1 MSIKVKTMAVTQVNQ
16 SFQNDGNFSQL
27 DLRNVRGTG
36 SVTRIETFRC
46 SQPNGAFGKTAS
58 GTEISSLAGKDHL
71 KQESNQIFRHIYSTG
86 DIEAPLSTLE
96 IREIFQ
102 EDGSFDIRVRDID
115 YKSPSFGDVLIMTA
129 KPLPNNTY
137 KLHYDIRTPK
147 SADNV
152 KFTSPLTAPISKLAT
167 GLADISKEPEKLG
180 EITDEK
186 NTLKAQIKW
195 NGKKSEINQ
204 VFAEMQSSFKS
215 ERLKKWAENI
225 QNYERMG
232 DFRDKCIHDGTNLSG
247 PNPELASEFYLIR
260 AYRASLIG
268 LGVVADP
275 DMTKHNRVG
284 MSPLVASIP
293 VLTDSKPGV
302 YSVFLSAYMNNIG
315 IYQLGID
322 KVHSDY
328 GGVPMKLAPGS
339 RLEDASSPIV
349 DSSRFN
355 RTLAELAF
363 AFYIGPTLPALNA
376 FKEMES

>member
-1 MSIKVKTMAVTQVNQ
+1 MAVTQINQ

-36 SVTRIETFRC
+36 PVMRIETFRC
-46 SQPNGAFGKTAS
+46 SQPEGDFGKTAS
-58 GTEISSLAGKDHL
+58 GTEVASLAGKDHL
-71 KQESNQIFRHIYSTG
+71 TQESNQIFRHIYSTG
-86 DIEAPLSTLE
+86 DVNAPLSTLE
-96 IREIFQ
+96 IREIFE

-115 YKSPSFGDVLIMTA
+115 YESQSFGDVLVMTA

-137 KLHYDIRTPK
+137 QLTYDIRTPK
-147 SADNV
+147 STEAA
-152 KFTSPLTAPISKLAT
+152 KFESPLTAPISETAT
-167 GLADISKEPEKLG
+167 GLADISSKPENLG
-180 EITDEK
+180 EITDDR
-186 NTLKAQIKW
+186 NTINAQIKW
-195 NGKKSEINQ
+195 NAKKSEINQ
-204 VFAEMQSSFKS
+204 VFAEMQKSFKS
-215 ERLKKWAENI
+215 DRLRNWAENI

-247 PNPELASEFYLIR
+247 PNPDLASEFHLIR

-284 MSPLVASIP
+284 MNPLLASTP
-293 VLTDSKPGV
+293 VLTDPKPGV

-363 AFYIGPTLPALNA
+363 AFYIGPTLPVLNA
-376 FKEMES
+376 FKEMEA